1 MAVLRYSDAR
11 ATNLVSRP
19 HNQGVPPAVPSRHVR
34 PPNVSVSFRR
44 HLRPRSSP
52 QKEQSEAF
60 YGDRHHRTF
69 THRLAPS
76 LTMTFVCR
84 RSTRHFAL
92 DQMEPAS
99 LIATT
104 VTVGSGSMMVEDLA
118 LLEGQCGRLVWD
130 TLGGAPR
137 EHGRSDEGCSGPCA
151 LRAAGSPKHSR
162 CGWSTTGAAGLSAP
176 RAPAKRPGAT
186 RHSGPGRA
194 LEAF

>member
-19 HNQGVPPAVPSRHVR
+19 YDQGVPPAVPSRHVR
-34 PPNVSVSFRR
+34 APNVSVNFRR
-44 HLRPRSSP
+44 RLRPRSAP
-52 QKEQSEAF
+52 QKEQCEAF
-60 YGDRHHRTF
+60 YGDRHHRSF

-76 LTMTFVCR
+76 STMNFVRR
-84 RSTRHFAL
+84 RSTRLFAL

-104 VTVGSGSMMVEDLA
+104 ATVGSGSMMVEDLA

-130 TLGGAPR
+130 ILGGAPR
-137 EHGRSDEGCSGPCA
+137 EHGRSDEGCSGRCA
-151 LRAAGSPKHSR
+151 LRAADSPSIA